1 VINECLIIS
10 SETNQA
16 LHHPAKKICSFVLK
30 KSWNHHLL
38 NRSTCASSICQTLPV
53 FFLNKNDEA
62 RRQLAS
68 VNLGSSLPQK
78 KNKAINYSLRTS
90 ADFQEGTLVP
100 ATGKESRA
108 SSSLFQNVLIYL

>member
-1 VINECLIIS
+1 MP
-10 SETNQA
+10 
-16 LHHPAKKICSFVLK
+16 HPFVRP
-30 KSWNHHLL
+30 S
-38 NRSTCASSICQTLPV
+38 PY

-90 ADFQEGTLVP
+90 ADFQEGTLAT